1 VRGAEDRSSLRVTR
15 SATGREADDVLFFFN
30 RGEIA
35 LPEVARSK
43 PTFHRRLL
51 LASILFIPLFL
62 ADLFVIGHLAF
73 RDLSHRVIDQALRAS
88 LKTLE
93 RRQISGT
100 DFVDADDVE
109 PMPAP
114 AEPCPPGE
122 PQSSTRVTP
131 CTSAR
136 PKPTPGPRIF
146 HELRSRW
153 QRILAR
159 PDGRVLRVDIEEGE
173 HRLAEAEPMESVP
186 GHREVAEEW
195 QVAGKPEKVI
205 ALGHPNGVD
214 TTNAREVGVPSD
226 LIEQEIRQLRHD
238 LQLKLWIGA
247 GFAVLVLL
255 AAFLYVLRLL
265 HRTRLL
271 EAQAQMDDRLAFVG
285 ALAAGLAHEIRNP
298 LNVLSMNL
306 QMLEE
311 ELGDRRVGDLG
322 DAKLFLA
329 ALQGEIRRLSNLVN
343 NFLSYA
349 RPHQANFE
357 SKDLNAILR
366 DLCVFLRPEFETRRL
381 YLKQDLSPYLP
392 PVDLDEGLIRQAVM
406 NIMINAT
413 QVLKEGGTVTVS
425 SRVGPQGEAIATI
438 ADDGPGI
445 RPEDRERIFD
455 VFFSS
460 RGGGTGLGLPIAS
473 RILQAHGGTIALESE
488 VGKGARFILTLPRRH
503 PATAAAL
510 GAAAASE
517 AS

>member
-1 VRGAEDRSSLRVTR
+1 
-15 SATGREADDVLFFFN
+15 VLFFLN
-30 RGEIA
+30 LGEAA
-35 LPEVARSK
+35 LREVARSE
-43 PTFHRRLL
+43 PTFRRRLL
-51 LASILFIPLFL
+51 FASILFISLFV

-73 RDLSHRVIDQALRAS
+73 SDLSHRVIDQALRAS
-88 LKTLE
+88 LRTLE
-93 RRQISGT
+93 THHTGGPDLI
-100 DFVDADDVE
+100 DVDDAE
-109 PMPAP
+109 PLQ

-122 PQSSTRVTP
+122 PQSSPRSRP
-131 CTSAR
+131 CLSPPPSA
-136 PKPTPGPRIF
+136 TPGPRIF
-146 HELRSRW
+146 QRFRYRW

-173 HRLAEAEPMESVP
+173 HRRTDAAPMEALP
-186 GHREVAEEW
+186 GHPEVAEEW
-195 QVAGKPEKVI
+195 QVAGRPEKVI
-205 ALGHPNGVD
+205 ALGHPSD
-214 TTNAREVGVPSD
+214 PNAMNVREVGVPSD

-238 LQLKLWIGA
+238 LQVKLWVGA

-265 HRTRLL
+265 HRTRML

-311 ELGDRRVGDLG
+311 ELGDREAGDLG

-343 NFLSYA
+343 NFLTYA
-349 RPHQANFE
+349 RPHQAHFE

-366 DLCVFLRPEFETRRL
+366 DLCVFLRPEFEARKL
-381 YLKQDLSPYLP
+381 NLKQDLSPYLP

-406 NIMINAT
+406 NILINAT
-413 QVLKEGGTVTVS
+413 QVLKEGGTVTIS
-425 SRVGPQGEAIATI
+425 SKVGPQGEAIATI
-438 ADDGPGI
+438 EDDGPGI

-455 VFFSS
+455 VFFSN
-460 RGGGTGLGLPIAS
+460 RGGGTGLGLPIAA
-473 RILQAHGGTIALESE
+473 RILQAHGGSIAVESQT
-488 VGKGARFILTLPRRH
+488 GKGARFILTLPRRH
-503 PATAAAL
+503 VATAGVL
-510 GAAAASE
+510 GTAAASE

>member
-1 VRGAEDRSSLRVTR
+1 M
-15 SATGREADDVLFFFN
+15 LFFLN
-30 RGEIA
+30 LGEAA
-35 LPEVARSK
+35 LREVARSE
-43 PTFHRRLL
+43 PTFRRRLL
-51 LASILFIPLFL
+51 FASILFTSLFV

-73 RDLSHRVIDQALRAS
+73 SDLSHRVIDQALRAS
-88 LKTLE
+88 LQTLE
-93 RRQISGT
+93 TRHTGGP
-100 DFVDADDVE
+100 DLLDAEETE
-109 PMPAP
+109 PPP

-122 PQSSTRVTP
+122 PQSSARTLP
-131 CTSAR
+131 CLS
-136 PKPTPGPRIF
+136 PLPSPTPGPRLF
-146 HELRSRW
+146 QSFRYHW

-173 HRLAEAEPMESVP
+173 HRLADTATMERVP
-186 GHREVAEEW
+186 GHTEVAEEW
-195 QVAGKPEKVI
+195 QVGGRPEKVI
-205 ALGHPNGVD
+205 ALGHPSDPNF
-214 TTNAREVGVPSD
+214 TNVREVGVPSA
-226 LIEQEIRQLRHD
+226 LIEQEIEQLRHD
-238 LQLKLWIGA
+238 LQVKLWVGA

-265 HRTRLL
+265 HRTRTL

-311 ELGDRRVGDLG
+311 ELGDRKAGDLG
-322 DAKLFLA
+322 DAKLFLS

-343 NFLSYA
+343 NFLTYA
-349 RPHQANFE
+349 RPHQAHFE

-366 DLCVFLRPEFETRRL
+366 DLCVFLRPEFETRKL
-381 YLKQDLSPYLP
+381 QLKQDLSPYLP

-406 NIMINAT
+406 NILINAT
-413 QVLKEGGTVTVS
+413 QVLKEGGTVTIS
-425 SRVGPQGEAIATI
+425 TKVGPQGEVIAVI

-455 VFFSS
+455 VFFSN
-460 RGGGTGLGLPIAS
+460 RGGGTGLGLPIAA
-473 RILQAHGGTIALESE
+473 RILQVHGGSIAVESE

-503 PATAAAL
+503 LATAGVAGTAAV
-510 GAAAASE
+510 SE